1 MDVKLEQYR
10 IFYKVAMCGSFTAGA
25 EELFLTQ
32 SAVSQAVR
40 GLESALGVELFIR
53 GKRGVELTQE
63 GEVLLKY
70 VGSALALFE
79 EANSELGRIHDLEGG
94 ELRIGV
100 GDTISRHLLLPAL
113 ERFSQLHPR
122 VELRIFN
129 GVSREA
135 IDLLRSGRIDLA
147 MANMP
152 IERSGVYLVGEI
164 PIQDCFVAGPE
175 YAARRVTQPIDFQTL
190 AHHPLILLESKS
202 SSRRFIDNCFSE
214 HGIILRPG
222 IELGSHDLLLD
233 FAAANFGIACVVEE
247 FSRKALESGRVVRVD
262 TVQNLPRRSVGIFTL
277 RPRSTPATQA
287 LLELLPV

>member
-1 MDVKLEQYR
+1 MKTVFADVAVIGAGPAGLAAAAQAKKSGAKRVVVLERNPAPGGILRQ
-10 IFYKVAMCGSFTAGA
+10 C
-25 EELFLTQ
+25 
-32 SAVSQAVR
+32 
-40 GLESALGVELFIR
+40 
-53 GKRGVELTQE
+53 
-63 GEVLLKY
+63 
-70 VGSALALFE
+70 
-79 EANSELGRIHDLEGG
+79 IHDGFGLYRYGK
-94 ELRIGV
+94 
-100 GDTISRHLLLPAL
+100 AL
-113 ERFSQLHPR
+113 T
-122 VELRIFN
+122 
-129 GVSREA
+129 
-135 IDLLRSGRIDLA
+135 
-147 MANMP
+147 
-152 IERSGVYLVGEI
+152 
-164 PIQDCFVAGPE
+164 GPE

-202 SSRRFIDNCFSE
+202 SSRRLIDNCFSE